1 MTRGGDASRYLL
13 PRGQCVLNAG
23 ASGAVVFPNASE
35 KRVPLHARALAFS
48 VKICASFGRLL
59 RGSLRLTRS
68 LRKNASFFMVVS
80 FASNT
85 FARPRACLTLCL
97 ILPALESAIRRTSF
111 SLPRSEGYGAPK
123 APTSA
128 LGGQKGREIG
138 RVRPRSTRRS
148 LCLSFRGSRYRAAVY
163 CGPGRKL
170 PFSEM
175 CHVPYI
181 PQCTAGSG
189 LFAA

>member
-1 MTRGGDASRYLL
+1 MGRRIRTPPGTCSRGVLRAECRGFRRGG
-13 PRGQCVLNAG
+13 
-23 ASGAVVFPNASE
+23 FPSASE

-68 LRKNASFFMVVS
+68 LRKKASFFMVVS

-111 SLPRSEGYGAPK
+111 SLPHPAGDGAPK

-128 LGGQKGREIG
+128 LGGQKGRGTGESDLK
-138 RVRPRSTRRS
+138 VDSPFS
-148 LCLSFRGSRYRAAVY
+148 
-163 CGPGRKL
+163 L
-170 PFSEM
+170 PFFSREQAPGG
-175 CHVPYI
+175 CVLRTRKGTAVLRNVLGTDI
-181 PQCTAGSG
+181 PRCTAGSG